1 MNQLADYCQLFVLI
15 LCIYLAVYFILA
27 GAAFWVFYIAGK
39 DNLRPRKIQDRY
51 PDKKIIFQEIKWSV
65 ITMLILSFMGM
76 IVFSSIS
83 KGYTRMY
90 YSVPDYGWF
99 YFFGTIIF
107 CIFINDGYFYWVHRF
122 MHLKAIFPRVHL
134 IHHLSHTP
142 TPWSIFS
149 FGPIEAIILYAIFP
163 AFVFFIPLHP
173 VALAVIVL
181 YNVVNNISGHLGFEI
196 VPFKL
201 HRHWLFKYSNTVT
214 HHELH
219 HSKVKCNYGLYF
231 NIWDRIMKTN
241 HADNEKKYMQVQE
254 KIQNAGS
261 EKNIEIRKSRPYES
275 FSKN

>member
-1 MNQLADYCQLFVLI
+1 MNQLADYCQLFALI
-15 LCIYLAVYFILA
+15 LCVYLAVYFILA

-39 DNLRPRKIQDRY
+39 DSLHPRKIQDRY

-65 ITMLILSFMGM
+65 ITMLILSFIGM

-90 YSVPDYGWF
+90 HSVPEYGWI
-99 YFFGTIIF
+99 YFFGSIIC

-134 IHHLSHTP
+134 IHHLSNTP

-149 FGPIEAIILYAIFP
+149 FGPIEAFILYAIFP
-163 AFVFFIPLHP
+163 IFVFFIPLHP
-173 VALAVIVL
+173 VALAAIIL
-181 YNVVNNISGHLGFEI
+181 YNLVNNISGHLGFEI
-196 VPFKL
+196 VPLKL

-219 HSKVKCNYGLYF
+219 HSKVKCNFGLLF
-231 NIWDRIMKTN
+231 
-241 HADNEKKYMQVQE
+241 
-254 KIQNAGS
+254 
-261 EKNIEIRKSRPYES
+261 
-275 FSKN
+275 